1 MRGTFRLRVNHAAH
15 SGGTEKDKTYFL
27 NFLLAQSLYSVY
39 IRVYIR
45 VYICRSVRDKIH
57 IKSPIIGLE
66 WEDDLWIPGAKYI
79 FLTFTLSHISQ

>member
-27 NFLLAQSLYSVY
+27 NFLLALSMYSVY
-39 IRVYIR
+39 IRVY
-45 VYICRSVRDKIH
+45 VYTYVALSVTKIH